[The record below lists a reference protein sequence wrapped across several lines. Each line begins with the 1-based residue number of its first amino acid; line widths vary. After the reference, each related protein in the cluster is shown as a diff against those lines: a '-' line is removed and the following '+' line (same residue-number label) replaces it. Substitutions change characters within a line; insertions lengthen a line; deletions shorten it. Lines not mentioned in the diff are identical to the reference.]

1 MMHLS
6 SIHDLSLAL
15 LVVAA
20 SAMAA
25 VFASVRAFH
34 SSFAVFCR
42 QAASPLRLTS
52 ALLIV
57 IGMAFGATASAQEAR
72 PYHRAADS
80 KPAQDGQAQTGP
92 SGIIS
97 TVVGDGF
104 VGDGGN
110 GGLATKAQLI
120 NP

>member
-57 IGMAFGATASAQEAR
+57 IGILLAVLSRIVDLRKLFGS
-72 PYHRAADS
+72 
-80 KPAQDGQAQTGP
+80 
-92 SGIIS
+92 
-97 TVVGDGF
+97 V
-104 VGDGGN
+104 
-110 GGLATKAQLI
+110 
-120 NP
+120 